1 MIGNITKTDI
11 PTSNLT
17 NGTTFSGSTSWAN
30 YTYKSYVTYVS
41 GLLENTSYGINHNL
55 SVSVNGVP
63 AVDGLVAV
71 IDVQITKAPPK
82 SYAIFLKSQLFF
94 CVIFLNCPFLGS
106 HGDHRRLIY
115 GNYAHFSLFL
125 LRPSY
130 QLQLFYSTMLF

>member
-82 SYAIFLKSQLFF
+82 SY
-94 CVIFLNCPFLGS
+94 VIFFYHNCSFVS
-106 HGDHRRLIY
+106 FYFIFSIV
-115 GNYAHFSLFL
+115 HF
-125 LRPSY
+125 
-130 QLQLFYSTMLF
+130 